1 MIDYLVLVPIG
12 YILGSLPFGIIVGW
26 AFKRVD
32 VREFGS
38 GMTGMTNVLRTIGA
52 PAAALVLALD
62 VGKTVV
68 AVILARILSDSHS
81 VEAAAAIAVLVG
93 HNWPVFTGFRGGR
106 GTASGWGGLLVLSL
120 PSGLIALAVAI
131 PVVILTRYMSMVSI
145 ASATSGSVALLF
157 LAITGHAPWGYV
169 WFVAV
174 GCPLVLLRHK
184 DNIGRLFRGEER
196 KLGQAAWGAASPQ
209 KAKRRRDFRWPRSA

>member
-1 MIDYLVLVPIG
+1 MIDYLVLIPIG
-12 YILGSLPFGIIVGW
+12 YILGSMPFGIIAGW

-38 GMTGMTNVLRTIGA
+38 GKTGMTNVLRTVGA

-68 AVILARILSDSHS
+68 AVVLARILSDSHT
-81 VEAAAAIAVLVG
+81 VEAAAAIAVLLG

-106 GTASGWGGLLVLSL
+106 GTASGWGGLLILSL
-120 PSGLIALAVAI
+120 PSGLVALAVAI
-131 PVVILTRYMSMVSI
+131 PVVIVTRYMSLVSM
-145 ASATSGSVALLF
+145 SAAASGSVALIV
-157 LAITGHAPWGYV
+157 LATTGHAPWSYV

-184 DNIGRLFRGEER
+184 DNIGRLLRGEER
-196 KLGQAAWGAASPQ
+196 KLGQATEGASGSQ
-209 KAKRRRDFRWPRSA
+209 KVKQRRGSRWPKSA